1 VSFQILPIYRA
12 PDGSDTGPTATTCAT
27 NADVDRELRR
37 LFTRPRPGLRVVLSD
52 DVTWR
57 RVATYRVKGKKNG

>member
-1 VSFQILPIYRA
+1 MSFQILPIYRA

>member
-1 VSFQILPIYRA
+1 MSFQILPIYRA

-37 LFTRPRPGLRVVLSD
+37 LFTRPKPGLRILITD

-57 RVATYRVKGKKNG
+57 QTWTVRPKRKERV